1 MLANLDVANAALI
14 WVSIGCLTAF
24 VTIISTTK

>member
-1 MLANLDVANAALI
+1 MLANLDVANVALT
-14 WVSIGCLTAF
+14 WGSIGCLNDF